1 MSIKKLKPFI
11 TAVGV
16 MLLLAA
22 VTMGYFSAQ
31 RLSSIIP
38 ASGYEDKGV
47 YSFVPVRVLPVQ
59 VENTGS
65 TGRARRMNPTKT
77 VYMVHYRDTGRK
89 GYQWKFQAATHETG
103 QKIVNQRIAVE
114 RRVLSIPAD
123 NHSYITIESEETA
136 ESYTA
141 ELRQKNIMIL
151 TFSGIYI
158 LLYAAT
164 WGVILMKRSRKESPA
179 A

>member
-1 MSIKKLKPFI
+1 M
-11 TAVGV
+11 
-16 MLLLAA
+16 
-22 VTMGYFSAQ
+22 
-31 RLSSIIP
+31 IP
-38 ASGYEDKGV
+38 AEKAISGK
-47 YSFVPVRVLPVQ
+47 S
-59 VENTGS
+59 
-65 TGRARRMNPTKT
+65 
-77 VYMVHYRDTGRK
+77 
-89 GYQWKFQAATHETG
+89 QAATHETG

-151 TFSGIYI
+151 AFSGIYI

>member
-11 TAVGV
+11 TVAGV

-38 ASGYEDKGV
+38 ASGYED
-47 YSFVPVRVLPVQ
+47 
-59 VENTGS
+59 
-65 TGRARRMNPTKT
+65 
-77 VYMVHYRDTGRK
+77 YRDTGRK
-89 GYQWKFQAATHETG
+89 GYQWKFQAATRETG

-123 NHSYITIESEETA
+123 NHSYITIESDETA